1 MVFCSSEINKRKEE
15 LYHLKIKN
23 WAIRERASGF
33 NKGSFSLQ
41 LVY

>member
-1 MVFCSSEINKRKEE
+1 MVFCSSEINKRK
-15 LYHLKIKN
+15 YHLKIKN
-23 WAIRERASGF
+23 WAIRGRASGF